1 MRSNQLANLD
11 GFSATCLNLKYIN
24 LRDNKIS
31 NISELAKLSCLSNL
45 ETLIIFENPF
55 LQKIR
60 EQEGKKYRHIVLMML
75 PNLKK
80 IDKIFVTD
88 EEKNQANELL
98 EKIQEKGY
106 GFTDFDLEGFDL
118 GD

>member
-1 MRSNQLANLD
+1 
-11 GFSATCLNLKYIN
+11 
-24 LRDNKIS
+24 
-31 NISELAKLSCLSNL
+31 LAKLSCLSNL

-106 GFTDFDLEGFDL
+106 GFTDFDLDGFDL